1 MGKRLSCILLTVC
14 AGMGLALVLLYLSA
28 PLPAQ
33 ADANTHCVNSSGS
46 GCGGD
51 CGGGC
56 YSSVQAAVDEASTGS
71 EIRVAGGTYYGLGGG
86 TVAAIAGKELVI
98 QGAYDSSCD
107 THDPDM
113 YETVLDGQWG
123 GSVISITNA
132 GDVMLLNLTLT
143 RGDGDGSCAT
153 IGCGGG
159 IHSTETRLHVGG
171 CVITNNVG
179 SASRLAAGGGIYV
192 DNGSGNAPVEI
203 WGSQIVSN
211 TASTAGVGWGGGLY
225 LQAGNLAEWA
235 VVTGNVFE
243 RNTASTSSDGQG
255 GGMCLWQ
262 YATLSDNL
270 FRQNSAGGGTSPG
283 SGGALYMWE
292 VNGATLEA
300 NRFLNNT
307 ASESGG
313 YGYGGAI
320 YGSARVVFTM
330 TNSLL
335 AGNHASSAGGGLRL
349 ATWDPTYLVR
359 GVLVNNT
366 LADNDAGA
374 GDEGIWVGSYVS
386 LTLTNNI
393 IAGHAVGVT
402 NTTPSSSSISADTN
416 VFWNTSEPIVG
427 SNAVQQD
434 PLLLPSYH
442 LSEGSPALDAGL
454 TIPWLTTDLEG
465 NPRPEPGGS
474 DYDIGAFEGVRCEVF
489 LPLVLRNYP

>member
-1 MGKRLSCILLTVC
+1 MGKRLSCVLLTLCLGV
-14 AGMGLALVLLYLSA
+14 GLALALLWLSA
-28 PLPAQ
+28 ASPAW
-33 ADANTHCVNSSGS
+33 ADANTHCVNISGS

-51 CGGGC
+51 CDGC
-56 YSSVQAAVDEASTGS
+56 YSSVQAAVDTASTGS
-71 EIRVAGGTYYGLGGG
+71 EIRIAEGTYYGPGGG
-86 TVAAIAGKELVI
+86 TVATIAGKELVI
-98 QGAYDSSCD
+98 QGAYDFPCA

-113 YETVLDGQWG
+113 YETVLDGQWD

-143 RGDGDGSCAT
+143 RGDGNGSCAT
-153 IGCGGG
+153 QGCGGG
-159 IHSTETRLHVGG
+159 IHATETRLHVGG

-179 SASRLAAGGGIYV
+179 STTRSAAGGGIYV
-192 DNGSGNAPVEI
+192 DNGNGNAPVEI
-203 WGSQIVSN
+203 WGSQIVRN

-243 RNTASTSSDGQG
+243 HNTASTGSDGQG
-255 GGMCLWQ
+255 GGMYLWQ
-262 YATLSDNL
+262 YATLSENV
-270 FRQNSAGGGTSPG
+270 FRQNSAGEATSPG

-307 ASESGG
+307 ASESGS

-320 YGSARVVFTM
+320 YGSARVAFTM
-330 TNSLL
+330 TNNLL
-335 AGNHASSAGGGLRL
+335 AGNDASAGDGLRL
-349 ATWDPTYLVR
+349 ATWDPAYLVR

-366 LADNDAGA
+366 LADNDAGT
-374 GDEGIWVGSYVS
+374 GGEGIWAGSYVS

-416 VFWNTSEPIVG
+416 VFWNTSDPIVG
-427 SNAVQQD
+427 SNAIQQD

-474 DYDIGAFEGVRCEVF
+474 DYDIGAFEGVRCEVL
-489 LPLVLRNYP
+489 LPLVLQNYP